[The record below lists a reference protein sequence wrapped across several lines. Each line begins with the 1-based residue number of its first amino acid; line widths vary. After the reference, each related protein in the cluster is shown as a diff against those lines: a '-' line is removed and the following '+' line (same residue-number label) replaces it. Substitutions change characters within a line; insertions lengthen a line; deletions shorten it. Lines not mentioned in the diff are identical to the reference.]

1 MPYLSRVT
9 RIALVAAVTLA
20 GLAPVVTLSAQAAA
34 RPGASSPSAAPA
46 GAAAGAAAGATT
58 ATSAATVAPFD
69 VAARRAVVDTIVA
82 LLDRH
87 YVDADTGKLIGRVL
101 ADQAK
106 SGAYD
111 LLTDPFRFA
120 ERLTNDLRAVNG
132 DKHLLV
138 AYDPEHPAM
147 RPGPEGLHMLA
158 PPDVQRARHEPPPD
172 IAAQI
177 RRNHFALGS
186 VDVLP
191 GNIGYFEIR
200 GFSGMAEAK
209 DAVVD
214 ALKYLQYTDAMIF
227 DLRRNGGGSAE
238 LVNFIISHF
247 TGPDTLASLTVTNR
261 SGHEKF
267 TRYTLASV
275 PGPRRTD
282 VPVYVLTSG
291 FTASAGEDF
300 SFVLKNLGRAT
311 IVGQPT
317 AGAGHNNAFLDAG
330 HGFGISLSF
339 TRVADPKTGAEWER
353 IGVQP
358 DVVVD
363 QADALKTAQLLA
375 LKKIASTVTDDAD
388 RKETLAALTESM
400 DAQLHPRVVPAKT
413 LASYAG
419 EYEGGKSVRVA
430 DGKLALSLHAGAPP
444 LELVAVSD
452 TVFAVGER
460 RVAFAKTAKGGMQMT
475 LSAPGDGALTYAR
488 VKR

>member
-1 MPYLSRVT
+1 MTHASRAT
-9 RIALVAAVTLA
+9 RIVLAAPAVALTGLTPYVTIAAQGTAVRAVAA
-20 GLAPVVTLSAQAAA
+20 
-34 RPGASSPSAAPA
+34 SAAPN
-46 GAAAGAAAGATT
+46 GQGGV
-58 ATSAATVAPFD
+58 SAPFD
-69 VAARRAVVDTIVA
+69 VAARRAVVDTLVN
-82 LLDRH
+82 LLNRH
-87 YVDADTGKLIGRVL
+87 YVDADTGKLIARVI

-111 LLTDPFRFA
+111 LVTDPYRFA
-120 ERLTNDLRAVNG
+120 ERLTSDLRAVNG

-138 AYDPEHPAM
+138 QYDPSHTAE
-147 RPGPEGLHMLA
+147 RPGPEGIRMMPQAGQQGARREL
-158 PPDVQRARHEPPPD
+158 PPDL
-172 IAAQI
+172 AAAV
-177 RRNHFALGS
+177 RRGHFALGR

-191 GNIGYFEIR
+191 GNIGYLELR
-200 GFSGMAEAK
+200 GFSGMDEAK
-209 DAVVD
+209 DAIVD
-214 ALKYLQYTDAMIF
+214 ALRYVQYSDAMIF

-238 LVNFIISHF
+238 LVNFLISHF

-261 SGHEKF
+261 SGGEKF

-291 FTASAGEDF
+291 YTASAGEDF

-330 HGFGISLSF
+330 HGFGVSVSF

-363 QADALKTAQLLA
+363 QADALLTAQSLA
-375 LKKIASTVTDDAD
+375 VKKIASSVNGDAE
-388 RKETLAALTESM
+388 RKEALAALGESL
-400 DAQLHPRVVPAKT
+400 DAQLHPHAVSAKT

-419 EYEGGKSVRVA
+419 DYEGGRKVSVVG
-430 DGKLALSLHAGAPP
+430 DKLAYSPRAGAPADT
-444 LELVAVSD
+444 LVALSD
-452 TVFAVGER
+452 SVFAVGEK
-460 RVAFAKTAKGGMQMT
+460 RVAFEKSQKGGLQLR
-475 LSAPGDGALTYAR
+475 LSAPGNGALTYGR
-488 VKR
+488 ISK

>member
-1 MPYLSRVT
+1 MTHASRAT
-9 RIALVAAVTLA
+9 RIALAATAIALS
-20 GLAPVVTLSAQAAA
+20 GLAPYLTITAQAPAA
-34 RPGASSPSAAPA
+34 RAAAATAANAPA
-46 GAAAGAAAGATT
+46 AAQGAA
-58 ATSAATVAPFD
+58 FD
-69 VAARRAVVDTIVA
+69 VAARRAVIDTVVA

-111 LLTDPFRFA
+111 QVTDPFRFA
-120 ERLTNDLRAVNG
+120 EVLTNDLRAVNG

-138 AYDPEHPAM
+138 QYDPSHTAM
-147 RPGPEGLHMLA
+147 RPGPEGLRMME
-158 PPDVQRARHEPPPD
+158 PPGEQRARREVPPD
-172 IAAQI
+172 MAAAM
-177 RRNHFALGS
+177 RRGHFALGR

-191 GNIGYFEIR
+191 GNIGYLELR
-200 GFSGMAEAK
+200 GFSGMKEAE
-209 DAVVD
+209 DAIVD
-214 ALKYLQYTDAMIF
+214 ALRYVQYSDAMIF

-238 LVNFIISHF
+238 LVNFLISHF

-261 SGHEKF
+261 SGGEKF

-291 FTASAGEDF
+291 YTASAGEDF

-330 HGFGISLSF
+330 HGFGISISF
-339 TRVADPKTGAEWER
+339 TRVSDPKTGAEWER

-363 QADALKTAQLLA
+363 QADALLTAQSLA
-375 LKKIASTVTDDAD
+375 VKKIASAVTGDAE
-388 RKETLAALTESM
+388 RKESLAALGESLE
-400 DAQLHPRVVPAKT
+400 AQLHPHAVSAKL

-419 EYEGGKSVRVA
+419 EYAGGRKVA
-430 DGKLALSLHAGAPP
+430 VAGDKLTYTSRAGAPADT
-444 LELVAVSD
+444 LVALSD
-452 TVFAVGER
+452 SAFAIGER
-460 RVAFAKTAKGGMQMT
+460 RVAFEKTAKGALQMR
-475 LSAPGDGALTYAR
+475 LSAAGRGTLTYAR
-488 VKR
+488 VAK